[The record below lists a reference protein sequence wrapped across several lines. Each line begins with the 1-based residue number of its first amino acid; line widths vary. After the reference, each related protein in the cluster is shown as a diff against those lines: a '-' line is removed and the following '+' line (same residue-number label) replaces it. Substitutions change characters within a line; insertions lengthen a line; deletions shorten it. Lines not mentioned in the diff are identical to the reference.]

1 MSSSISPVLK
11 QKRTFRDF
19 FRRSKPYYN
28 LHGSARFAKFKEL
41 RKMSLMEG
49 QGVYVGAF
57 KHEGSTYYLRHNG
70 PEHILTFAPTRS
82 GKGIGLVIPT
92 LLAWEESAVILD
104 IKGENWALTAGWRQ
118 KHANNL
124 CLKFDPAAPEGSVKF
139 NPLAEIRLRTE
150 YEVAD
155 VQNIATMIVDP
166 DGKGL
171 NDHWAKTGYSLIVGT
186 ILHCLYVEHAN
197 GRIATILDVANCLA
211 DPESPTLATLQTMLD
226 TEHSDGKTHPTVASC
241 AREMMNKSENELSGV
256 VSTAMSFLS
265 LYRDPIVAKNTSVSE
280 FKISDLM
287 NHDRPVSLYLIVPPS
302 DKDRL
307 KPLLRLVINQIVRTL
322 TRKMEFSGGKFKK
335 SYKHRLLLMLD
346 EFPSLGRLDI
356 FQESLAFI
364 AGYGLKAF
372 LITQDLSQLYAAYGK
387 EESIVSNCH
396 IRIAYAPNKPETAKL
411 LSEMLGTTTVNKKSI
426 SVSKRP
432 GLFQSR
438 QYSESWQEV
447 QRPLL
452 TPDEC
457 MTLPGAKKEGEKVV
471 EAGDMLIF
479 SAGWPAVYGK
489 QILFFKDPVFLV
501 RSEIPPPSVTD
512 YIFAL
517 DPALAVGTT
526 AAPAAASQP
535 APVQAPAAAGPES
548 QSDPADTAVATAAAA
563 QPDPADTAVAAVAA
577 VAATQP
583 VIASAAQLPV
593 QENMSL
599 ENAKPAPVVAEV
611 VPISL
616 TRSGSTEDEPQQE
629 GVDDDDKDG
638 EAIDSE
644 DQTDSLADFLP

>member
-1 MSSSISPVLK
+1 MSTVSPVLK
-11 QKRTFRDF
+11 QKRTFMDL

-28 LHGSARFAKFKEL
+28 LHGSARFASFKEL
-41 RKMSLMEG
+41 TSMGFLEG
-49 QGVYVGAF
+49 QGAYVGAF
-57 KHEGSTYYLRHNG
+57 KHKEKTYYLRHNG
-70 PEHILTFAPTRS
+70 PEHILAFAPTRS

-92 LLAWEESAVILD
+92 LLSWEQSAVILD
-104 IKGENWALTAGWRQ
+104 IKGENWALTAGWRR
-118 KHANNL
+118 KHANNI

-139 NPLAEIRLRTE
+139 NPLAEIRLGTE

-186 ILHCLYVEHAN
+186 ILHCLYVEHGN

-211 DPESPTLATLQTMLD
+211 DPASPILATLQTMLD
-226 TEHSDGKTHPTVASC
+226 TEHKEGATHPAVASC

-265 LYRDPIVAKNTSVSE
+265 LYRDPIVAKNTSTSE

-287 NHDRPVSLYLIVPPS
+287 NNEKPVSLYLIVPPS

-307 KPLLRLVINQIVRTL
+307 KPLLRLVINQIVRSL

-335 SYKHRLLLMLD
+335 SYNHRLLLMLD
-346 EFPSLGRLDI
+346 EFPSLGRLEI

-387 EESIVSNCH
+387 DESIVSNCH
-396 IRIAYAPNKPETAKL
+396 VRIAYAPNKPETAKL
-411 LSEMLGTTTVNKKSI
+411 LSEMLGTTTVNKESV
-426 SVSKRP
+426 SVSKKP

-438 QYSESWQEV
+438 QYSRSWQEV

-457 MTLPGAKKEGEKVV
+457 MTLPGAKKDAGGQVF

-479 SAGWPAVYGK
+479 SAGFPAIYGK
-489 QILFFKDPVFLV
+489 QILFFKDPVFLA
-501 RSEIPPPSVTD
+501 RSEIAPPSGTD
-512 YIFAL
+512 RIYL
-517 DPALAVGTT
+517 LESALASAVSAAPPSPENLPVVTTT
-526 AAPAAASQP
+526 AEKKIEEASTSEGLEISATDLDSEESKAKQEN
-535 APVQAPAAAGPES
+535 ASRSGVSESVASDEVQGES
-548 QSDPADTAVATAAAA
+548 QLLGESN
-563 QPDPADTAVAAVAA
+563 
-577 VAATQP
+577 
-583 VIASAAQLPV
+583 
-593 QENMSL
+593 ENNP
-599 ENAKPAPVVAEV
+599 EAP
-611 VPISL
+611 
-616 TRSGSTEDEPQQE
+616 
-629 GVDDDDKDG
+629 
-638 EAIDSE
+638 DSE
-644 DQTDSLADFLP
+644 TAQTDSVADFLP